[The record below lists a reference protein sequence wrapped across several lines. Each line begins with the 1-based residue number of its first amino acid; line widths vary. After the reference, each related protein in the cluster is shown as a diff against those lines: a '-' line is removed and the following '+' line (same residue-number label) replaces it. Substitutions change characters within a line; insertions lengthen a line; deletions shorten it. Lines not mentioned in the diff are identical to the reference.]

1 MKDNNYFLNDVKGDL
16 EKAFESYYDLT
27 FGFYNLNAPQEKKI
41 RNLSKLVKNEF
52 SEKGG
57 KLYEIFEKIWEIKR
71 DIYDLEYEV
80 KKDNKDFDVDN
91 GMAVRICDLYDDVM
105 RELGKLMFMYG
116 MGYGRNLEH
125 YLSEFTLND
134 TGEKNHGE

>member
-1 MKDNNYFLNDVKGDL
+1 MEDKDYFLNDVKGDL
-16 EKAFESYYDLT
+16 EKAFEGYYDLT

-52 SEKGG
+52 SEKGR
-57 KLYEIFEKIWEIKR
+57 KLYEIFEKIWEIKE

-116 MGYGRNLEH
+116 IGYGKNLEH
-125 YLSEFTLND
+125 CLSEFTPNY
-134 TGEKNHGE
+134 TEEKSHEE